1 MCVTQELE
9 AASRSDSN
17 QQAGNKQNK
26 RQAEQTPRSLAISDR
41 LTAPMKKPGLAARAS
56 SFVCR
61 LCVPCWLCVLVVCDG
76 RSALVAGR
84 TVGDAFE
91 DIVGRLQLA
100 ASAVAQGILQDEG
113 LAALSA
119 VA

>member
-1 MCVTQELE
+1 VCDEGLE

-26 RQAEQTPRSLAISDR
+26 RQAEQTPRSLAISGW

-61 LCVPCWLCVLVVCDG
+61 LCVCWTISAGG
-76 RSALVAGR
+76 RPSR
-84 TVGDAFE
+84 
-91 DIVGRLQLA
+91 R
-100 ASAVAQGILQDEG
+100 
-113 LAALSA
+113 
-119 VA
+119 

>member
-1 MCVTQELE
+1 LCVTQELE
-9 AASRSDSN
+9 AARRSDSN
-17 QQAGNKQNK
+17 QQADNKQNK
-26 RQAEQTPRSLAISDR
+26 RQAEQTPRSLAIRDR
-41 LTAPMKKPGLAARAS
+41 LTAPMKKPGLAARAF
-56 SFVCR
+56 SFV
-61 LCVPCWLCVLVVCDG
+61 CWLCVPVVCVG

-84 TVGDAFE
+84 PVGHALE